1 MIDPIDDDASLTTKV
16 DAALSDLALSAV
28 STLNAEMRAAPQA
41 KDRIAAA
48 NSILDRLGYG
58 RTTRVQADAADR
70 EIATALEAA
79 AKAAAPKSGPKALR
93 PAQNPQ
99 ADPQASAEAQANPEA
114 QAQPQ
119 APITYVDQSG
129 GEHVMRLPSDYPQ
142 PPTPL
147 ED

>member
-1 MIDPIDDDASLTTKV
+1 MIDPIDNDASLTTKV

-28 STLNAEMRAAPQA
+28 STLNAEMRTAPQA

-99 ADPQASAEAQANPEA
+99 APAQTDPQ
-114 QAQPQ
+114 PQ
-119 APITYVDQSG
+119 TPITYVDQAG

>member
-99 ADPQASAEAQANPEA
+99 AEASADPQADPQA
-114 QAQPQ
+114 Q

>member
-1 MIDPIDDDASLTTKV
+1 MIDPIDNDASLTTKV

-28 STLNAEMRAAPQA
+28 STLNAEMRTAPQA

-99 ADPQASAEAQANPEA
+99 APAQTDPQAPAQTDP
-114 QAQPQ
+114 QPQ
-119 APITYVDQSG
+119 TPITYVDQAG

>member
-1 MIDPIDDDASLTTKV
+1 MIDHIDDDASLTTKV

-28 STLNAEMRAAPQA
+28 STLNAEMRSAPQA

-99 ADPQASAEAQANPEA
+99 DQASPEAQADPQADP
-114 QAQPQ
+114 QPQ
-119 APITYVDQSG
+119 TPITYVDQSG